1 MNIKCASLNNVI
13 KTTLFSLQLFADG
26 SNNSLTLGGS
36 SVVEHPNYTVSL
48 VNIGESIST
57 LKQNLRVFII
67 EKIKGL

>member
-26 SNNSLTLGGS
+26 RNNNLTLGGG
-36 SVVEHPNYTVSL
+36 SVVEHPNYTVGL
-48 VNIGESIST
+48 VNTGESISF

-67 EKIKGL
+67 ENIKGL